1 MRYMKKEI
9 NRILGFTISCL
20 VFVAWITTGY
30 SQQTATQGESSLWPS
45 DESMFPGKGPIQK
58 ADWFKKLWNER
69 RGRWKAEAE
78 KDKGAVVFVGDS
90 ITQGWRTL
98 DKDFPYLKVANRG
111 ISGDTTRQV
120 LYRIKED
127 VISLKPTAIVLLIG
141 TNDLGLGG
149 NPDDAAENIKA
160 ILTQIRKELP
170 ETPVIVC
177 KVMPRHPQFAE
188 KIKRLNSL
196 VDDFIK
202 NDNHIIP
209 CDTWSIFA
217 DENGGAKK
225 EEFPDLLHPNAAG
238 YKKWKMAL
246 DTIFEK
252 LNLKK

>member
-1 MRYMKKEI
+1 MKKSSL
-9 NRILGFTISCL
+9 NKALGVAISCL
-20 VFVAWITTGY
+20 VLIAWTTTGY
-30 SQQTATQGESSLWPS
+30 SQQTATGESSLWPA

-58 ADWFKKLWNER
+58 ADWFKKLWNDR

-90 ITQGWRTL
+90 ITQGWGSL
-98 DKDFPYLKVANRG
+98 AKDFPYLKVANRG

-149 NPDDAAENIKA
+149 NPDDAAENVKA
-160 ILTQIRKELP
+160 ILTQIRTELP

-177 KVMPRHPQFAE
+177 KVMPRDPRFAE
-188 KIKRLNSL
+188 KIKRLNAL

-202 NDNHIIP
+202 NDSRFIR
-209 CDTWSIFA
+209 CDTWSIYA
-217 DENGGAKK
+217 DENGGVSK
-225 EEFPDLLHPNAAG
+225 EEFPDLLHPNAKG
-238 YKKWKMAL
+238 YAKWKMAL
-246 DTIFEK
+246 EPIFEK